1 MSDPKKIKVLIVDD
15 SPFFRQAIAKAISI
29 DPQIEI
35 AAVAANPSEARDR
48 IIETNPDVI
57 TCDVEM
63 PIMDGIEFLRWLLP
77 QHFVP
82 VIMVS
87 SVSNKVFDAM
97 NAGAVDFV
105 VKPGGKSPYNAE
117 VFSNDLIHKIKAAFG
132 VRADTVKVRRT
143 AGYIAEEKINNSSE
157 AIIVIGAS
165 TGGTEAI
172 FNILKALPPTVPGIA
187 IVQHIPPV
195 FSKMFAERLNYQTA
209 LTVNEA
215 QTGQRLERG
224 TVLIAPGDRH
234 MKIKKSGNIFQ
245 VECFHGQKVNGHC
258 PSVDVLFDSS
268 ASAAGKKTIGV
279 LLTGMGYD
287 GAKGLLSIR
296 RKGGRT
302 IGQDEASSVVYG
314 MPKAAHGI
322 GAVERQASL
331 SDIPE
336 MIMNLLSNL

>member
-87 SVSNKVFDAM
+87 SVSDKVFDAM

-105 VKPGGKSPYNAE
+105 VKPSGKSPYNAE
-117 VFSNDLIHKIKAAFG
+117 GFGNDLIHKIKAAFG

-143 AGYIAEEKINNSSE
+143 AGYIAGEKINNSSE
-157 AIIVIGAS
+157 AIIVMGAS

-245 VECFHGQKVNGHC
+245 VECFHGQKINGHC